1 MGGQRGAH
9 RDPCR
14 APKGDGDHAATLPPS
29 RQRQGVADLP
39 LKGGGAFGPAFS
51 SSAVHAMNGEWL
63 ALAGP
68 PLAAAFL
75 ITFAVAVLTTGRVLR
90 RLRAR
95 AILDR
100 PNERSS
106 HDVPTPR
113 GGGIGILAALLPAW
127 VVVVLL
133 GYSDAAP
140 LVAVAG
146 ALLLAFVSWRDDVG
160 GLSPALRLA
169 VQALAVAIGL
179 AVLPGAG
186 TVFQDLLPAWLDR
199 AACFVLWLW
208 FVNAFNFMDGIDGIA
223 GTEAAGIGAGVALLA
238 LTHLEIVGLGNGL
251 FGAAT
256 AAAAI
261 AFLRWNWQPARL
273 FMGDVGSV
281 PLGYLLGWLLLTLA
295 GSGYWAQA
303 LILPLYFL
311 ADASWT
317 LLRRLARGEKI
328 WRPHRE
334 HFYQRAVQAGRSHA
348 EVALRVMSADIVL
361 IGAALWATEDM
372 EVPALILAALTVA
385 LLLADLARPAGAAAV
400 R

>member
-1 MGGQRGAH
+1 M
-9 RDPCR
+9 
-14 APKGDGDHAATLPPS
+14 
-29 RQRQGVADLP
+29 
-39 LKGGGAFGPAFS
+39 
-51 SSAVHAMNGEWL
+51 
-63 ALAGP
+63 
-68 PLAAAFL
+68 
-75 ITFAVAVLTTGRVLR
+75 
-90 RLRAR
+90 
-95 AILDR
+95 
-100 PNERSS
+100 
-106 HDVPTPR
+106 
-113 GGGIGILAALLPAW
+113 
-127 VVVVLL
+127 
-133 GYSDAAP
+133 
-140 LVAVAG
+140 
-146 ALLLAFVSWRDDVG
+146 
-160 GLSPALRLA
+160 
-169 VQALAVAIGL
+169 
-179 AVLPGAG
+179 
-186 TVFQDLLPAWLDR
+186 
-199 AACFVLWLW
+199 
-208 FVNAFNFMDGIDGIA
+208 
-223 GTEAAGIGAGVALLA
+223 
-238 LTHLEIVGLGNGL
+238 
-251 FGAAT
+251 FGAA
-256 AAAAI
+256 AAAAAL